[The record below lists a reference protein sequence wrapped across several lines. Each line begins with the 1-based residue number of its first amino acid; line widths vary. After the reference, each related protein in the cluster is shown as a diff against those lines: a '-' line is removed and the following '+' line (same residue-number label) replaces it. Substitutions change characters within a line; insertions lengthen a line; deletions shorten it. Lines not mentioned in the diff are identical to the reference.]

1 MSTNVTGFYRNSK
14 VEELNMAAVGQSK
27 VDKIIFAE
35 RVAKV
40 DALIKDSKWY
50 AEFKMILGYYLP
62 NHPYIELFL
71 DAISEPHT
79 NGKAIWA
86 GMPQYIVEREKPLT
100 DVEIYASLRA
110 ILAHEAQHIRSSNFK
125 AYAAYIEHIVKYFG
139 SLDVKYQN
147 PGYQGVL
154 QHVATSFGNGIEDGR
169 IERITVYNR
178 PGLTKYFR
186 YFRAEWWKS
195 QPVTQP
201 NDNLSTFL
209 WSIVTLATTG
219 MYPLNFIKFYAGTE
233 VEKELNRIEADVIL
247 ATNTRTAE
255 DCLKACYRLIQNS
268 EALLRK
274 WIDEIPVNTLQ
285 NMPTNVNHEY
295 TTSEDDEFNEQAPQ
309 QSSMFDNSN
318 AKGKEDQDKKDDQ
331 KGQGGSGEQQD
342 QKQDQKDSQSGSDGK
357 ESDKKEDAEKQ
368 AGGSNGQGKDD
379 KKENASDQGKDGDKE
394 DKKQGEKS
402 SSNSDLKGS
411 DKSSEGNEDASEK
424 GEDGK
429 EKGKKDKAAASKS
442 PIQNMEPHLSATE
455 SYGQEGMQEDP
466 KDGERLDEVNKMI
479 QDILNDV
486 KQDFEQTKNSI
497 NDKEERSLEKSRS
510 EATSLS
516 KEELKEIMNKSGFGY
531 RDITLREGSGAK
543 MVLPQEIQYRAK
555 RFAKEVKWLL
565 DSKVTPTKRNQTAG
579 MIDPLKLYK
588 LGMKDTGIMKKN
600 GRKSLGDYVAYFIKD
615 ESASMNSSKRTSA
628 GIALSIAEEALK
640 PLIPLKITSY
650 TTSNNGVVHRLIKD
664 FKDQGKRSYSYTDLV
679 NNSTGNGNAD
689 GVAIRTATE
698 ELLKHGSK
706 DKLLF
711 IFSDGV
717 PSAYGKQSVGLAD
730 VKAAVTE
737 AKRKGIRV
745 FCIMF
750 GTKTERESLDSNFQF
765 MYGNDFISVDP
776 NEIEK
781 VLKTRLMKA
790 LVK

>member
-1 MSTNVTGFYRNSK
+1 MNTNVTGFYRNSK
-14 VEELNMAAVGQSK
+14 VEELNMAEVGQSK

-62 NHPYIELFL
+62 NHPYIELIL
-71 DAISEPHT
+71 DAISEPRT

-86 GMPQYIVEREKPLT
+86 GIPQYMVDREKPLT
-100 DVEIYASLRA
+100 DVEIYAILRA

-125 AYAAYIEHIVKYFG
+125 AYVDYIEHIVKYFG

-154 QHVATSFGNGIEDGR
+154 QHIATSFGNGIEDGR

-186 YFRAEWWKS
+186 YFRAEWWKA
-195 QPVTQP
+195 QPLTQP

-219 MYPLNFIKFYAGTE
+219 MYPLNFKKFHAGTE

-285 NMPTNVNHEY
+285 NMPTNVNHEF
-295 TTSEDDEFNEQAPQ
+295 TTSEEDEFNEQAPKQ
-309 QSSMFDNSN
+309 LSIFDNSN
-318 AKGKEDQDKKDDQ
+318 TKSNEEQDKKNDQ

-342 QKQDQKDSQSGSDGK
+342 QKQEQKDGQGGSEGK
-357 ESDKKEDAEKQ
+357 KSNKKEDANKQ
-368 AGGSNGQGKDD
+368 AGGSNGQSEDD
-379 KKENASDQGKDGDKE
+379 KKENASGQGEDGDKE
-394 DKKQGEKS
+394 GEK
-402 SSNSDLKGS
+402 
-411 DKSSEGNEDASEK
+411 
-424 GEDGK
+424 GK
-429 EKGKKDKAAASKS
+429 EQGKKDKAAASKS

-466 KDGERLDEVNKMI
+466 RDGERLEEVNKMI
-479 QDILNDV
+479 QEILNDV
-486 KQDFEQTKNSI
+486 KQDFEQAKNSI

-531 RDITLREGSGAK
+531 RDINLREGSGAK

-555 RFAKEVKWLL
+555 RFAKEVKSLF

-588 LGMKDTGIMKKN
+588 LGMKDAGIMKKN

-615 ESASMNSSKRTSA
+615 ESASMNSFKRTSA

-664 FKDQGKRSYSYTDLV
+664 FKDQSKRSYSYTDLI

-698 ELLKHGSK
+698 ELLKHGGK

-717 PSAYGKQSVGLAD
+717 PSAYGKVSVGLAD

-750 GTKTERESLDSNFQF
+750 GTKAERERLDSNFQF

>member
-1 MSTNVTGFYRNSK
+1 MNTNVTGFYRNSK

-27 VDKIIFAE
+27 VDKIVFAE

-62 NHPYIELFL
+62 THPYIGLYL
-71 DAISEPHT
+71 DAISQPRT

-86 GMPQYIVEREKPLT
+86 GMPQYMVERKKPIT

-110 ILAHEAQHIRSSNFK
+110 ILAHEAQHIRSSNFE
-125 AYAAYIEHIVKYFG
+125 AYSAYIDHIIKYFG
-139 SLDVKYQN
+139 DLDVKYKN

-154 QHVATSFGNGIEDGR
+154 QHIATSFGNGIEDGR
-169 IERITVYNR
+169 IERIIVYNR
-178 PGLTKYFR
+178 PGLIKYFR
-186 YFRAEWWKS
+186 YFRAEWWRA
-195 QPVTQP
+195 QPVTEP

-219 MYPLNFIKFYAGTE
+219 MYPLNFNKFYAGTE
-233 VEKELNRIEADVIL
+233 VEKELKRIEADVIL

-255 DCLKACYRLIQNS
+255 DCLKACYKLIQSS
-268 EALLRK
+268 EVLLRK
-274 WIDEIPVNTLQ
+274 WIDEIPLKTLQ
-285 NMPTNVNHEY
+285 NMPTDMEHEY

-309 QSSMFDNSN
+309 QSSIFDNSK
-318 AKGKEDQDKKDDQ
+318 AKSNEDQDKQEEQD
-331 KGQGGSGEQQD
+331 GSGEQQD
-342 QKQDQKDSQSGSDGK
+342 QKEEQEGQDGSGDKQSD
-357 ESDKKEDAEKQ
+357 EKEDAENQ
-368 AGGSNGQGKDD
+368 AGGSNGEENED
-379 KKENASDQGKDGDKE
+379 KEEDVSGQGKDGDKE
-394 DKKQGEKS
+394 DKGQGEES
-402 SSNSDLKGS
+402 SSNSDSKGS
-411 DKSSEGNEDASEK
+411 EKLSEGNKDSSEK
-424 GEDGK
+424 GKEGK
-429 EKGKKDKAAASKS
+429 EKDKKDKAAASKS

-466 KDGERLDEVNKMI
+466 KDGERLNEINKMI

-486 KQDFEQTKNSI
+486 QQDFEQAKSSI
-497 NDKEERSLEKSRS
+497 DDKVDRSLEKNRS

-531 RDITLREGSGAK
+531 RDIVLREGSGAK
-543 MVLPQEIQYRAK
+543 LVLPQDIQYRAK
-555 RFAKEVKWLL
+555 RFAKEVKSLF

-588 LGMKDTGIMKKN
+588 LAMKDAGIMKKN

-650 TTSNNGVVHRLIKD
+650 TTSSNQVVHRLIKD
-664 FKDQGKRSYSYTDLV
+664 FKDQSKRSYSYTDLI
-679 NNSTGNGNAD
+679 NNSRGNGNAD

-698 ELLKHGSK
+698 ELLKHGGK

-717 PSAYGKQSVGLAD
+717 PSAYGKESVGLAD

-750 GTKTERESLDSNFQF
+750 GTKVERQSLERNFQF

-781 VLKTRLMKA
+781 VLKNRLMKA